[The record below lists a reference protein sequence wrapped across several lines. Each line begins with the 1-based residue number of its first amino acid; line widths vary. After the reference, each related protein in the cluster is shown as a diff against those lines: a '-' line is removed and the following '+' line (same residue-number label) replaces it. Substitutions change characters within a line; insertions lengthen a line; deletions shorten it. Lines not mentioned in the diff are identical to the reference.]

1 MGDVIKPGRRA
12 GIRPLCPI
20 HLKEMSG
27 PIDETM
33 DFYSC
38 PQRGCQLHWRPS
50 FDYFRFFQEKP
61 FRTFQQLQEEVLCS
75 KAGHGHKFIA
85 GRSGNNALWE
95 CSVEGCSETEEKPL
109 PPRGIWEI
117 PKEQRRSVVNEVPSE
132 RPLSTYHRATMNE
145 VPEAKERPGWVWA
158 ICIFYAVIFVF
169 AALSVYVVFS
179 GSIPITPEYKAY
191 FESLTAFDYVVS
203 IVQPVLLL
211 SAAVALFLLRRQ
223 ATFLFW
229 LSLAVKMGS
238 DLWHFALKS
247 GISPIYSKPGA
258 STGAY
263 IAFGMQLAV
272 CFYAENLRKQG
283 TLR

>member
-12 GIRPLCPI
+12 GIQPLCPI

-38 PQRGCQLHWRPS
+38 PQRGCQLHWRAS
-50 FDYFRFFQEKP
+50 FDYFRFYQEKP

-85 GRSGNNALWE
+85 GRSGNKALWE
-95 CSVEGCSETEEKPL
+95 CSVEGCSETEEKSL

-117 PKEQRRSVVNEVPSE
+117 PKEQRRSVVNEVSSE
-132 RPLSTYHRATMNE
+132 RPLSTYDRAATNE
-145 VPEAKERPGWVWA
+145 APLTKKRPGWVWA
-158 ICIFYAVIFVF
+158 ICIFYSISFVVLCLLMYLIFSGAVPMTPQLK
-169 AALSVYVVFS
+169 AALARLS
-179 GSIPITPEYKAY
+179 
-191 FESLTAFDYVVS
+191 AFDYVVI
-203 IVQPVLLL
+203 IVQPLLSI

-229 LSLAVKMGS
+229 SSLAVAVAA
-238 DLWHFALKS
+238 DVWQFALGS
-247 GISPIYSKPGA
+247 GMTAFNSRPGA
-258 STGAY
+258 SSGAF
-263 IAFGMQLAV
+263 FGFGIQLAV
-272 CFYAENLRKQG
+272 CFYAESLRIQG